1 MKKLFLLFGLLVS
14 ALNLSAQCTFYI
26 EDKTVRP
33 GEVSYVTLMYDLE
46 EGYTSTGYTFYVKI
60 SEGLTPYMTP
70 DPANEGGTIIES
82 YNGDGCEGWNLATNF
97 KDGEYRFLAF
107 SFGAGSLPAGKHAM
121 LVFPVKVD
129 DDVAPGTELK
139 IESVQCDLALTSADG
154 GTNTFHPAAFSAT
167 YTVVDKDDEPGGDEP
182 GGDEPGGDVTGP
194 VKMYDNYASFDEF
207 PQAEG
212 NVDVRVYRT
221 LKAGKW
227 STIVVPFDMDA
238 RRINSA
244 FGDGVKISDFVGW
257 ETEKEGTTVKKI
269 NLKFEEVETMKA
281 NTPYI
286 IKVAKDVTNYFY
298 ANSVT
303 VEPEEYPTK
312 AVSQKDGRLTVNSYF
327 YGTYFKDV
335 IPTNNLFIQDN
346 LFYYST
352 GKTNIKGFRGFFE
365 IYQASASAKIGIL
378 VDNEEVTS
386 IEGLQINS
394 KEVVDGDIY
403 SISGQYLGK
412 DVDRLHRGVYIV
424 NGKKYVKK

>member
-46 EGYTSTGYTFYVKI
+46 EGYISTGYEFCVKI

-70 DPANEGGTIIES
+70 DPANEGGTLIES

-97 KDGEYRFLAF
+97 KNGELRFVAF
-107 SFGAGSLPAGKHAM
+107 SFGVGSLPAGKHAM

-139 IESVQCDLALTSADG
+139 IESAQCDLPLTSAGG

-167 YTVVDKDDEPGGDEP
+167 YTVAGADDMTN
-182 GGDEPGGDVTGP
+182 V
-194 VKMYDNYASFDEF
+194 VQMYDNYASFDEF
-207 PQAEG
+207 PKPEG
-212 NVDVRVYRT
+212 YVDVRVYRSF
-221 LKAGKW
+221 KAGNW
-227 STIVVPFDMDA
+227 STLVVPFDMDA
-238 RRINSA
+238 RRIKTA
-244 FGDGVKISDFVGW
+244 FGDDAQVADFVGW
-257 ETEKEGTTVKKI
+257 ETSDNGNKI
-269 NLKFEEVETMKA
+269 DVKFEDVEAMTA

-286 IKVAKDVTNYFY
+286 IKVSKDIDCFY
-298 ANSVT
+298 ANGVQVNAKKYPGKIIT
-303 VEPEEYPTK
+303 QEE
-312 AVSQKDGRLTVNSYF
+312 GRDTYTSNFYGSYF
-327 YGTYFKDV
+327 LDK
-335 IPTNNLFIQDN
+335 IPANNLFIQDN

-352 GKTNIKGFRGFFE
+352 GNTNIKGFRGFFKLHG
-365 IYQASASAKIGIL
+365 ASANANIGFM
-378 VDNEEVTS
+378 VNDEVTS
-386 IEGLQINS
+386 INDLQI
-394 KEVVDGDIY
+394 KKEEVVNGDIY
-403 SISGQYLGK
+403 SISGQNLGK

>member
-1 MKKLFLLFGLLVS
+1 MKKLFLLFSLLVS
-14 ALNLSAQCTFYI
+14 ALNLSAQCTFSI
-26 EDKTVRP
+26 EDKVVRP
-33 GEVSYVTLMYDLE
+33 GEVSYVTVMYELD
-46 EGYTSTGYTFYVKI
+46 EGVTSTGYTLFI
-60 SEGLTPYMTP
+60 TIPEGITPYTTV
-70 DPANEGGTIIES
+70 DEENGGYDVES
-82 YNGDGCEGWNLATNF
+82 YNGDGCEGWSLATNY
-97 KDGEYRFLAF
+97 KDGTYRFLSF
-107 SFGAGSLPAGKHAM
+107 SFGAGDLPSGKHS
-121 LVFPVKVD
+121 LVVFPVKVSE
-129 DDVAPGTELK
+129 DVAPGTELK
-139 IESVQCDLALTSADG
+139 IESAQIDLSLSSDG
-154 GTNTFHPAAFSAT
+154 NTVTFHPAPFSAT

-335 IPTNNLFIQDN
+335 IPANNLFIQDN

-352 GKTNIKGFRGFFE
+352 GNTNIKGFRGFFE